1 MPAIPLY
8 FQTGMALLTDLHN
21 HSCLSPC
28 GSLDLSPRS
37 LAELAAARGVKA
49 LALTDHNSSL
59 NCPAFAK
66 ACARLGVIPLF
77 GMEATTAEEIHCL
90 CLFTSLQA
98 SLAFGQY
105 AYSILIPFPNDPE
118 KTGDQVYVD
127 EEDHIEGEVEY
138 FLPNALDLSIEAIGD
153 RAAAY
158 GCIVIPAHV
167 DRAAFSMTSQL
178 GVVTAGPWAAVECVR
193 LPPRVFS
200 ASSPAGPGSPLDAG
214 HPDAGYLDT
223 LGYPL
228 TTSSDAHYPEHV
240 ARRPF
245 ELDISAEELQPG
257 GPGTEADM
265 EALKRA
271 LGRRPAFRPPENG

>member
-1 MPAIPLY
+1 
-8 FQTGMALLTDLHN
+8 MALVTDLHN

-28 GSLDLSPRS
+28 GSLDLSPRY
-37 LAELAAARGVKA
+37 LAELAAARGVKV

-59 NCPAFAK
+59 NCPAFARI
-66 ACARLGVIPLF
+66 CPRLGIIPIF

-90 CLFTSLQA
+90 CLFTSLEA
-98 SLAFGQY
+98 SLAFGEY

-127 EEDHIEGEVEY
+127 EEDNIEGEVEY
-138 FLPNALDLSIEAIGD
+138 FLPNALDLSIEVIGE

-158 GCIVIPAHV
+158 GGIVIPAHV
-167 DRAAFSMTSQL
+167 DRSAFSMTSQL

-193 LPPRVFS
+193 LPPRVFRVPLADS
-200 ASSPAGPGSPLDAG
+200 AARLSGVAAGPDTPV
-214 HPDAGYLDT
+214 DAGYLDT

-245 ELDISAEELQPG
+245 DLDIPAEEIQPG

-271 LGRRPAFRPPENG
+271 LGRRPVFRPPADG